1 MKDCELIYKKLKKF
15 MTDINLI
22 SDKDTKY
29 CAGISVLPSYL
40 SEGLEFDAVFITNAN
55 RDLYKKNSLDIK
67 LLYVSV
73 TRAMSKLNVFYIGEV
88 SEVLEEK

>member
-1 MKDCELIYKKLKKF
+1 M
-15 MTDINLI
+15 
-22 SDKDTKY
+22 
-29 CAGISVLPSYL
+29 
-40 SEGLEFDAVFITNAN
+40 FITNAN

-73 TRAMSKLNVFYIGEV
+73 TRAMSKLNVFYIGEM